1 MGGDLPGRVRFG
13 LHPRENHGPTPD
25 RWMVTYP
32 RGPQTP
38 DATSAGEAV
47 GGVGEFADGVVD
59 DVGDR
64 AHILDAAGH
73 LARQCDRR
81 IHVATEVEA
90 LRVTEVVSSSTCKR
104 RTPPALSRPTW
115 SHTAASA

>member
-38 DATSAGEAV
+38 DATSAEEEVADAEAHDEQAPEAV
-47 GGVGEFADGVVD
+47 QQVLLVADERARAVAVEDADGD
-59 DVGDR
+59 
-64 AHILDAAGH
+64 
-73 LARQCDRR
+73 DRR
-81 IHVATEVEA
+81 EAVQGMERVE
-90 LRVTEVVSSSTCKR
+90 LHPV
-104 RTPPALSRPTW
+104 PIDDQHP
-115 SHTAASA
+115 HD